1 MAPRKQKQKQKQS
14 QKQSVIVNIGEK
26 KPARKRKPRKKKE
39 PTEQAPPPVVLGLP
53 KVPPIV
59 VQYSEPASLVPP
71 QPPAPRQEPAP
82 PRQEPPQAPALFAPQ
97 RIAPIMGEQ
106 RRENILQGIRQE
118 VERPPAREEAARA
131 AIRREAEVQVNI
143 PEPPRPIGLQARP
156 SAREAAIVAAEQR
169 AIFERQVRPASDILQ
184 PAPAIAFEELVAE
197 APRIQSQ
204 RAQEERQQ
212 ELVFAEP
219 VPLAGG
225 AVQIAKPI
233 EEKGQT
239 TPARKVRQAL
249 QRSEGKGSDVPIELL
264 LRGQYNL
271 AGKQRRPQP
280 TYEQRV
286 RLFEAGAPYKGDE
299 FGVAEKPRKSKG
311 KNVEGLEFSEV

>member
-1 MAPRKQKQKQKQS
+1 MAPRKQKQKQKQT
-14 QKQSVIVNIGEK
+14 QKQSVVVNIHDKPK
-26 KPARKRKPRKKKE
+26 KRRARKKKAPAE
-39 PTEQAPPPVVLGLP
+39 PLPPPVVLGLP

-59 VQYSEPASLVPP
+59 IQYSDPASLVAPP
-71 QPPAPRQEPAP
+71 QPPRQEPARQEP
-82 PRQEPPQAPALFAPQ
+82 ARQEPPQAPPLFAPQ

-131 AIRREAEVQVNI
+131 AIRREAEVQVEI

-169 AIFERQVRPASDILQ
+169 AMFERQARPASDILQ
-184 PAPAIAFEELVAE
+184 PAPAIAFQELVAE

-204 RAQEERQQ
+204 RAEEERQQ

-225 AVQIAKPI
+225 AVQIAERV
-233 EEKGQT
+233 EEKGRT
-239 TPARKVRQAL
+239 SSARRVRQAL
-249 QRSEGKGSDVPIELL
+249 QRSQGKGSDVPTEFLL
-264 LRGQYNL
+264 LGIYNL
-271 AGKQRRPQP
+271 DGQPRRSQP

-286 RLFEAGAPYKGDE
+286 RMFEEGAPYKGDE
-299 FGVAEKPRKSKG
+299 QGVAEKPRRPKSKR
-311 KNVEGLEFSEV
+311 VEGLEFSEV

>member
-106 RRENILQGIRQE
+106 RQENILQGIRQE

-131 AIRREAEVQVNI
+131 AIRREAEVEIPSVKETEVQVNI

-156 SAREAAIVAAEQR
+156 SAREIAIVAAEQR
-169 AIFERQVRPASDILQ
+169 AEFARQQRSASDILQ
-184 PAPAIAFEELVAE
+184 PAPPVAFEALVAE

-204 RAQEERQQ
+204 RAEEERQK

-233 EEKGQT
+233 EEESLAISL
-239 TPARKVRQAL
+239 TP
-249 QRSEGKGSDVPIELL
+249 P
-264 LRGQYNL
+264 
-271 AGKQRRPQP
+271 
-280 TYEQRV
+280 RV
-286 RLFEAGAPYKGDE
+286 K
-299 FGVAEKPRKSKG
+299 RKSSGPRTHPNTNTMIREILRTTDLYSAGSLKDM
-311 KNVEGLEFSEV
+311 KRQSVKDIYDGLKIRSPESFEFSEV